1 MNLLLATQLLG
12 SLLVLVGAFQ
22 AVPILAALI
31 FGEPA
36 LPYVTSAGVCIAIGL
51 PVALGVRPESL
62 RIRPRDG
69 FLIVSLAWLV
79 ASLFGALPYVTSGAL
94 APVDA
99 FFESVAGFTT
109 TGSTVMTHI
118 EGSPRALLLWRSLT
132 QWLGGMGIV
141 VFTVALMPLL
151 GIGGMQLFKAEVPG
165 PVKEKVTPRV
175 AQTARQ
181 LWLIYV
187 GLTAAEWIALMLAG
201 MAPFD
206 ALCHSL
212 TTLSTGG
219 FSTRNASVGAYQS
232 PAIEWIVIVFMIL
245 AGINFVLHYR
255 LLCGRVREALS
266 DVELRY
272 FLGVLCISTMIVF
285 VALVSGSGAGSEA
298 AEVGEGLQLAD
309 ALRAAA
315 FTCASLVT
323 TTGYVTADFEG
334 WPSLACL
341 VLLHLMVLGAMA
353 GSTSGGVKSLRAILS
368 FRAVRTTFMVAGHRK
383 AVRPAVRYGGKPVQ
397 PDVLAGVWS
406 FLAVYFLLVALAA
419 MLVAACG
426 YDLLTAISAGITA
439 VGNVGPGLAAIGP
452 SDHFAHFPASVKLFL
467 AGCMIAGRLELF
479 TLLILLT
486 PGFWRS

>member
-12 SLLVLVGAFQ
+12 WLIVLVGAFQ
-22 AVPILAALI
+22 MVPVLAALV

-36 LPYVTSAGVCIAIGL
+36 LPYVTSAGMCVAIGL

-69 FLIVSLAWLV
+69 FLIVSVAWLL
-79 ASLFGALPYVTSGAL
+79 ASVCGALPYLTSGAL
-94 APVDA
+94 SPVDA

-109 TGSTVMTHI
+109 TGSTVLTGI
-118 EGSPRALLLWRSLT
+118 EGQPRALLLWRSLT

-187 GLTAAEWIALMLAG
+187 GLTGAEWAALMFAG
-201 MAPFD
+201 MSPFD

-232 PAIEWIVIVFMIL
+232 PGIEWIVIVFMIL
-245 AGINFVLHYR
+245 AGMNFVLHYR
-255 LLCGRVREALS
+255 LLQGRVREALS

-272 FLGVLCISTMIVF
+272 FLGVLGVSTLIVLF
-285 VALVSGSGAGSEA
+285 SLLTTPPAT
-298 AEVGEGLQLAD
+298 GEGLALAD
-309 ALRAAA
+309 TLRAAA
-315 FTCASLVT
+315 FTCVSLVT
-323 TTGYVTADFEG
+323 TTGYATADFEG
-334 WPSLACL
+334 WPSLAVL

-368 FRAVRTTFMVAGHRK
+368 FRAVRTTFIVSGHRK
-383 AVRPAVRYGGKPVQ
+383 AVRPAVRYAGKAVQ
-397 PDVLAGVWS
+397 PEVLAGVWT
-406 FLAVYFLLVALAA
+406 FFALYFLLVALAA
-419 MLVAACG
+419 MSVAASG
-426 YDLLTAISAGITA
+426 YDLLTAISAGVTA
-439 VGNVGPGLAAIGP
+439 VGNVGPGLSAIGP
-452 SDHFAHFPASVKLFL
+452 FDDFAHFPARVKLFL
-467 AGCMIAGRLELF
+467 AGCMLAGRLELF

>member
-1 MNLLLATQLLG
+1 LG
-12 SLLVLVGAFQ
+12 GGRVG
-22 AVPILAALI
+22 
-31 FGEPA
+31 GR
-36 LPYVTSAGVCIAIGL
+36 
-51 PVALGVRPESL
+51 RP
-62 RIRPRDG
+62 PRDG

-79 ASLFGALPYVTSGAL
+79 ASFFGALPYVTSGSL

-109 TGSTVMTHI
+109 TGSTVMTDI
-118 EGSPRALLLWRSLT
+118 EGQPRALLLWRSLT

-165 PVKEKVTPRV
+165 PVSEKVTPRV
-175 AQTARQ
+175 AETARQ
-181 LWLIYV
+181 LWFIYV
-187 GLTAAEWIALMLAG
+187 GLTGAEWIALMLAG
-201 MAPFD
+201 MSPFD

-219 FSTRNASVGAYQS
+219 FSTQSASVGAYQS

-255 LLCGRVREALS
+255 LLRGRVREALS

-272 FLGVLCISTMIVF
+272 FLGVVCISTGVVLF
-285 VALVSGSGAGSEA
+285 SLLSGSGVGPQTADA
-298 AEVGEGLQLAD
+298 GEGLRFVD
-309 ALRAAA
+309 ALRDAA
-315 FTCASLVT
+315 FTCVSLVT
-323 TTGYVTADFEG
+323 TTGFATADFEG
-334 WPSLACL
+334 WPSLAVL

-383 AVRPAVRYGGKPVQ
+383 AVRPAVRYSGKPVS
-397 PDVLAGVWS
+397 PDVLAGVWT
-406 FLAVYFLLVALAA
+406 FFAVYFLLVALTA
-419 MLVAACG
+419 MLVAASG
-426 YDLLTAISAGITA
+426 YDLLTAMSAGITA

-452 SDHFAHFPASVKLFL
+452 TDHFAHFPAIVKLFL

-486 PGFWRS
+486 PGFWRT

>member
-12 SLLVLVGAFQ
+12 WLLVLVGAFQ
-22 AVPILAALI
+22 LVPVLAALI
-31 FGEPA
+31 FGEPV
-36 LPYVTSAGVCIAIGL
+36 LPYVTSAGMCVAIGL

-69 FLIVSLAWLV
+69 FLIVSIAWLL
-79 ASLFGALPYVTSGAL
+79 ASLFGALPYLTSGVL
-94 APVDA
+94 SPVDA

-109 TGSTVMTHI
+109 TGSTVMTGI
-118 EGSPRALLLWRSLT
+118 EGHPRALLLWRSLT

-187 GLTAAEWIALMLAG
+187 GLTAAECFALLLAG
-201 MAPFD
+201 MSPFD

-219 FSTRNASVGAYQS
+219 FSTRSASVGAYQS

-245 AGINFVLHYR
+245 AGMNFVLHYR
-255 LLCGRVREALS
+255 LLQGRVREALS

-272 FLGVLCISTMIVF
+272 FLGVLGVSTLIVLSSLLF
-285 VALVSGSGAGSEA
+285 GPGAGPDA
-298 AEVGEGLQLAD
+298 TDPGAGLKLAD

-315 FTCASLVT
+315 FTCVSLVT
-323 TTGYVTADFEG
+323 TTGYATADFEG
-334 WPSLACL
+334 WPSLATL

-368 FRAVRTTFMVAGHRK
+368 FRAVRTTFIVSGHRR
-383 AVRPAVRYGGKPVQ
+383 AVRPAVRYAGKAVQ
-397 PDVLAGVWS
+397 PEVLAGVWT
-406 FLAVYFLLVALAA
+406 FFAVYFLLVALAA
-419 MLVAACG
+419 MMVAAYG
-426 YDLLTAISAGITA
+426 YDLLTAISAGVTA
-439 VGNVGPGLAAIGP
+439 VGNVGPGLSAIGP
-452 SDHFAHFPASVKLFL
+452 FDDFAHFPAPVKLFL

>member
-1 MNLLLATQLLG
+1 
-12 SLLVLVGAFQ
+12 V
-22 AVPILAALI
+22 
-31 FGEPA
+31 
-36 LPYVTSAGVCIAIGL
+36 SA
-51 PVALGVRPESL
+51 
-62 RIRPRDG
+62 
-69 FLIVSLAWLV
+69 AWLV
-79 ASLFGALPYVTSGAL
+79 ASLFGALPYVTSGVL

-175 AQTARQ
+175 AETARQ
-181 LWLIYV
+181 LWFIYV
-187 GLTAAEWIALMLAG
+187 GLTGAEWIALMLAG

-232 PAIEWIVIVFMIL
+232 PAIEWIVIVFMVL

-255 LLCGRVREALS
+255 LLRGRVREALS

-272 FLGVLCISTMIVF
+272 FLGVLCVSTVVVLFSLISGGGV
-285 VALVSGSGAGSEA
+285 GAEA
-298 AEVGEGLQLAD
+298 TEGLRFAD

-323 TTGYVTADFEG
+323 TTGYVTADFEA

-397 PDVLAGVWS
+397 PEVLAGVWS
-406 FLAVYFLLVALAA
+406 FFAVYFLLVALAA

-426 YDLLTAISAGITA
+426 YDLLTAVSAGITA
-439 VGNVGPGLAAIGP
+439 VGNVGPGLSAIGP
-452 SDHFAHFPASVKLFL
+452 SDHFAHFPAFVKLAL

-486 PGFWRS
+486 PGFWRT